1 MNVENTV
8 VIDTLVI
15 TAATGKL
22 ITTATRSEYST
33 KKSRKTAYDAA
44 YAEGVRADM
53 IEKGNPVRDQVKDFM
68 FDGLPA
74 AERKLINSSKADY
87 TPQEWDT
94 VKHLKSQATK
104 ELGSLVSKFRLAMER
119 REKLENP
126 EPAKAEEA
134 TEEATEE
141 VTEEVTEEATE
152 STPEERM
159 ICIVESYIKSRQEDE
174 DWPNAVEITKTSKAF
189 INALSV
195 VTAAQVEAALKDAF
209 KS

>member
-1 MNVENTV
+1 MTNENIA

-53 IEKGNPVRDQVKDFM
+53 VVKGNPVRDQVKDFM

-87 TPQEWDT
+87 TPQEWD
-94 VKHLKSQATK
+94 VQKHLKSEAVK
-104 ELGSLVSKFRLAMER
+104 ELGSLVSKFKLAMER
-119 REKLENP
+119 REKLDNP
-126 EPAKAEEA
+126 KPA

-141 VTEEVTEEATE
+141 VTEEVTKEATE
-152 STPEERM
+152 RTPEQNM
-159 ICIVESYIKSRQEDE
+159 IVIVESYIKSRQEAE
-174 DWPNAVEITKTSKAF
+174 DWQNAIEIAKTGEAF
-189 INALSV
+189 IKALS
-195 VTAAQVEAALKDAF
+195 K
-209 KS
+209 

>member
-1 MNVENTV
+1 MTVENIA

-22 ITTATRSEYST
+22 ITTATRNEYST

-53 IEKGNPVRDQVKDFM
+53 IEKGNPVRDQVKEFM

-94 VKHLKSQATK
+94 VKHLKSQAVK
-104 ELGSLVSKFRLAMER
+104 ELGSLVTKFRLAMER

-134 TEEATEE
+134 TEE
-141 VTEEVTEEATE
+141 
-152 STPEERM
+152 
-159 ICIVESYIKSRQEDE
+159 
-174 DWPNAVEITKTSKAF
+174 
-189 INALSV
+189 
-195 VTAAQVEAALKDAF
+195 VTAAELVEVLTAKPTETVTPNAAMAEAVDKFLKNITEQDGYFNLVLISKTGTAF
-209 KS
+209 YKELLKLPK

>member
-22 ITTATRSEYST
+22 ITAATRNEYST
-33 KKSRKTAYDAA
+33 KKSRAAAYDAA
-44 YAEGVRADM
+44 YAEGVRASM

-68 FDGLPA
+68 FKGLPA
-74 AERKLINSSKADY
+74 AERKLIDSSKADY

-94 VKHLKSQATK
+94 IKHLKSQATK
-104 ELGSLVSKFRLAMER
+104 DLGSLVSKFRLAMER

-126 EPAKAEEA
+126 EPAKAEEVV
-134 TEEATEE
+134 EE
-141 VTEEVTEEATE
+141 VAEEVVEEATE

-159 ICIVESYIKSRQEDE
+159 SCIVESYLKSRQEDE
-174 DWPNAVEITKTSKAF
+174 DWPNAVEITKTAKAF
-189 INALSV
+189 INALSI

>member
-1 MNVENTV
+1 MNLENTV

-33 KKSRKTAYDAA
+33 RKSRAAAYDAA
-44 YAEGVRADM
+44 YAEGVRASM

-68 FDGLPA
+68 FNGLPA

-87 TPQEWDT
+87 TPQEWD
-94 VKHLKSQATK
+94 VQKHLKSQATK
-104 ELGSLVSKFRLAMER
+104 DLGSLVSKFKLAMER

-134 TEEATEE
+134 TEEVTEEATEEATEE
-141 VTEEVTEEATE
+141 VTETVTPNQAIAEAVDKFLKN
-152 STPEERM
+152 
-159 ICIVESYIKSRQEDE
+159 ICAQDVYY
-174 DWPNAVEITKTSKAF
+174 N
-189 INALSV
+189 
-195 VTAAQVEAALKDAF
+195 VTAISKTGTAF
-209 KS
+209 YKELMKQPK

>member
-1 MNVENTV
+1 MTVENIA

-53 IEKGNPVRDQVKDFM
+53 VVKGNPVRDQVKDFM

-87 TPQEWDT
+87 TPQEWD
-94 VKHLKSQATK
+94 VQKHLKSQATK
-104 ELGSLVSKFRLAMER
+104 ELGSLVNKFKLAMER
-119 REKLENP
+119 REKLEKP

-134 TEEATEE
+134 TEE
-141 VTEEVTEEATE
+141 VTETVTPNQAIAEAVDKFLKN
-152 STPEERM
+152 
-159 ICIVESYIKSRQEDE
+159 ICAQDVYY
-174 DWPNAVEITKTSKAF
+174 N
-189 INALSV
+189 
-195 VTAAQVEAALKDAF
+195 VTAISKTGTAF
-209 KS
+209 YKELMKQPK

>member
-1 MNVENTV
+1 MTVENIA

-53 IEKGNPVRDQVKDFM
+53 VVKGNPVRDQVKDFM

-87 TPQEWDT
+87 TPQEWD
-94 VKHLKSQATK
+94 VQKHLKSQATK
-104 ELGSLVSKFRLAMER
+104 ELGSLVNKFKLAMER
-119 REKLENP
+119 REKLEKP
-126 EPAKAEEA
+126 EPAKA
-134 TEEATEE
+134 EEATEE
-141 VTEEVTEEATE
+141 VTEEVTETVTPNVAMAEAVDKFLKNITE
-152 STPEERM
+152 QDGYFNLVS
-159 ICIVESYIKSRQEDE
+159 IS
-174 DWPNAVEITKTSKAF
+174 KTGTAF
-189 INALSV
+189 YKEL
-195 VTAAQVEAALKDAF
+195 LKQP
-209 KS
+209 K